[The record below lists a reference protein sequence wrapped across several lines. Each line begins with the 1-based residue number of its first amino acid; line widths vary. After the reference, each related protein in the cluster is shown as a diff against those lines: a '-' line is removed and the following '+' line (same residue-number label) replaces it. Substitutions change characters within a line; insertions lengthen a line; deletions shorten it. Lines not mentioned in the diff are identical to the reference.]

1 MYSDDLVRWLL
12 KILDNSNNQCPIYN
26 VGSDNKVSIHEIANV
41 LAKKYNL
48 EVLSQKISS
57 KKIDNYIPNISKARK
72 ELNLNINNN
81 SLEAIQKTINFN
93 LKNCN
98 KQI

>member
-1 MYSDDLVRWLL
+1 VRWLF
-12 KILDNSNNQCPIYN
+12 KILDHSNNLCPIFN
-26 VGSDNKVSIHEIANV
+26 VGSDNKVSIHKIANV

-48 EVLSQKISS
+48 EILSPKISS
-57 KKIDNYIPNISKARK
+57 KKIDNYIPNINKARK
-72 ELNLNINNN
+72 ELNLTINND
-81 SLEAIQKTINFN
+81 SLGAIQKTINFH